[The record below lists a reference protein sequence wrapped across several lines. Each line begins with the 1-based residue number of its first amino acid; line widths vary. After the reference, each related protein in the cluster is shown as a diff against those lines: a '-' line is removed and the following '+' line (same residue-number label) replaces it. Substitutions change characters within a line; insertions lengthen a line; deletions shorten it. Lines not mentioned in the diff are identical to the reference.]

1 MTLLSW
7 IGWIA
12 TAVFSTSYF
21 FKGANTLRWIQA
33 GAALLWVTYGV
44 LIHATPVVVAN
55 VIVAVAALYSWYSTA
70 RAERRGRNIR
80 RIDDDSLEE
89 SIS

>member
-1 MTLLSW
+1 MNLLNW

-21 FKGANTLRWIQA
+21 FKGATTLRWIQA
-33 GAALLWVTYGV
+33 GAALLWVIYGV

-55 VIVAVAALYSWYSTA
+55 VIVAAAAVYSSFAAA
-70 RAERRGRNIR
+70 RSRKAPAFVEN
-80 RIDDDSLEE
+80 DSLHD
-89 SIS
+89 SIA

>member
-1 MTLLSW
+1 MNLLNV

-21 FKGANTLRWIQA
+21 FKGATTLRWIQA
-33 GAALLWVTYGV
+33 GAALLWVVYGV
-44 LIHATPVVVAN
+44 LIHAMPVVVAN
-55 VIVAVAALYSWYSTA
+55 VIVASAAVYSSLAAA
-70 RAERRGRNIR
+70 RTRKPQYVDN
-80 RIDDDSLEE
+80 DSLHD

>member
-1 MTLLSW
+1 MSLLSW

-21 FKGANTLRWIQA
+21 FRSARTLRWIQA

-44 LIHATPVVVAN
+44 LLHAMPVVVAN
-55 VIVAVAALYSWYSTA
+55 VIVAAAAGWSSVVAS
-70 RAERRGRNIR
+70 RGR
-80 RIDDDSLEE
+80 E
-89 SIS
+89 SRKAPTQV

>member
-1 MTLLSW
+1 MSLLSW

-21 FKGANTLRWIQA
+21 FRSARTLRWIQA

-44 LIHATPVVVAN
+44 LLHAMPVVVAN
-55 VIVAVAALYSWYSTA
+55 VIVAAAAGWSSVVASQ
-70 RAERRGRNIR
+70 RGKGGKAGTQV
-80 RIDDDSLEE
+80 
-89 SIS
+89 

>member
-1 MTLLSW
+1 MNLLSW

-33 GAALLWVTYGV
+33 GAALLWVTYG
-44 LIHATPVVVAN
+44 LMIHAMPVVVAN
-55 VIVAVAALYSWYSTA
+55 VIVAAAALYSSLA
-70 RAERRGRNIR
+70 ASRRPRQERALVP
-80 RIDDDSLEE
+80 SEE
-89 SIS
+89 SLQDSIS

>member
-1 MTLLSW
+1 MTVLNT

-21 FKGANTLRWIQA
+21 FKGATTLRWIQA
-33 GAALLWVTYGV
+33 GAALLWVAYGV
-44 LIHATPVVVAN
+44 LIHAMPIVVAN
-55 VIVAVAALYSWYSTA
+55 VIVASAAVYSSLAAQKTQKNLPIA
-70 RAERRGRNIR
+70 DN
-80 RIDDDSLEE
+80 DSLHD

>member
-21 FKGANTLRWIQA
+21 FKGASTLRWIQA
-33 GAALLWVTYGV
+33 GAALLWVTYGL
-44 LIHATPVVVAN
+44 LIHAMPVVVAN
-55 VIVAVAALYSWYSTA
+55 VIVASAAVYSSLAAT
-70 RAERRGRNIR
+70 RAQKQVRPLPSE
-80 RIDDDSLEE
+80 DSLQD

>member
-1 MTLLSW
+1 MSLLSA

-21 FKGANTLRWIQA
+21 FRNARTLRWIQA

-44 LIHATPVVVAN
+44 LLHAMPVIVAN
-55 VIVAVAALYSWYSTA
+55 VIVAAAAGWSSVMESRQRTA
-70 RAERRGRNIR
+70 KADEPQG
-80 RIDDDSLEE
+80 EKAAV
-89 SIS
+89 